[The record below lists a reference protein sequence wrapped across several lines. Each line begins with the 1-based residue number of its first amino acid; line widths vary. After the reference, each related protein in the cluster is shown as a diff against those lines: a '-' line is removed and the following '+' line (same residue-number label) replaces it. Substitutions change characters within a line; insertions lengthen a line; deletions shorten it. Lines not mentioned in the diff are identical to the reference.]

1 MNPLRTL
8 AAIAAASAALIA
20 GPALAQGWQ
29 GDPYAPGWHGGY
41 AQPYAYGPAGYA
53 NGPDVRGGYGSYGYD
68 NYGVDAGE
76 IDIPVCPPG
85 YHLGRHARA
94 CWPN

>member
-1 MNPLRTL
+1 MNPLRKF
-8 AAIAAASAALIA
+8 AAIAAASAALVT
-20 GPALAQGWQ
+20 GPALAQGWY

-41 AQPYAYGPAGYA
+41 AQPYAYGSAGYPD
-53 NGPDVRGGYGSYGYD
+53 GPRGYGPNGYD
-68 NYGVDAGE
+68 NYNVDAGV